1 LHGTPTCS
9 YPRST
14 KSINHSMQ
22 SDQRPVTRSTPFL
35 CMALSIE
42 AVATGKENKKS
53 KGGKKLRDELA

>member
-1 LHGTPTCS
+1 
-9 YPRST
+9 
-14 KSINHSMQ
+14 MQ